1 MDSVEEGENNDNN
14 NKKVDLFLS
23 SAGSRFFRGESGK
36 KKIAINFLRPVN
48 WQTNPVLTLFQGS
61 ASPRRPQTVNTAI
74 HRRNGSDLIGFQF
87 YRASL
92 FCQGALLV
100 TRVRDGNAI
109 FERY

>member
-1 MDSVEEGENNDNN
+1 MTTTI
-14 NKKVDLFLS
+14 KKLTYFCPQPGATS
-23 SAGSRFFRGESGK
+23 SGGRVGK
-36 KKIAINFLRPVN
+36 KKTAINFLRLVN

-61 ASPRRPQTVNTAI
+61 ASPPPRPQTVNTAI

>member
-1 MDSVEEGENNDNN
+1 MTI
-14 NKKVDLFLS
+14 KKVYFFLS
-23 SAGSRFFRGESGK
+23 SAGSHFFWGSGFRG
-36 KKIAINFLRPVN
+36 AINFFRLVN

-61 ASPRRPQTVNTAI
+61 ASRLRPQTANAAI
-74 HRRNGSDLIGFQF
+74 HRWNGSDLIGFQF

-100 TRVRDGNAI
+100 TRVTDGNAI

>member
-1 MDSVEEGENNDNN
+1 MTTIKKFTYFCPQPGATSSGGEW
-14 NKKVDLFLS
+14 
-23 SAGSRFFRGESGK
+23 
-36 KKIAINFLRPVN
+36 KKIAINFLRLVN

-61 ASPRRPQTVNTAI
+61 ASPPRPQTVNTAI

>member
-1 MDSVEEGENNDNN
+1 MTITKFTYFCPQPAATSSGGRVE
-14 NKKVDLFLS
+14 
-23 SAGSRFFRGESGK
+23 K
-36 KKIAINFLRPVN
+36 KKLAINFSRLVN
-48 WQTNPVLTLFQGS
+48 WQTNPAPTLFQGS
-61 ASPRRPQTVNTAI
+61 ASPRPQTVNTAI

>member
-1 MDSVEEGENNDNN
+1 MTTTIKKLTFFCPQPGAASSWGEW
-14 NKKVDLFLS
+14 
-23 SAGSRFFRGESGK
+23 E
-36 KKIAINFLRPVN
+36 KKIAINFLRLVN

-61 ASPRRPQTVNTAI
+61 ASPPPPRPQTVNTAI